1 MPRTVVKKR
10 KAGERVRREARF
22 HGELLLARV
31 VVPVEV
37 RLRLGEDVADH
48 RALAQRALARLIVRL
63 GLASERRAVRAHVGV
78 DLAAAPVAERED
90 RGAAA
95 SGRGRAEVRD
105 ARGHHRPVARRV
117 PDLRAERRSCL
128 RKRRGAG

>member
-1 MPRTVVKKR
+1 M
-10 KAGERVRREARF
+10 ASSCWREFLCRSKCGCAL
-22 HGELLLARV
+22 EKML
-31 VVPVEV
+31 PI
-37 RLRLGEDVADH
+37 DH